1 MRALLLLLLLAI
13 LFVDIEPAV
22 ACSCVERT
30 FAQHAKAEKVV
41 VIARAGKPERKGDA
55 LKQTFTVLATL
66 KGKAA
71 PTFVLDRP
79 VTPPC
84 KQDYAEGDVAV
95 LFTSGGDLDPCHGNL
110 PLASQIGDIPAI
122 VDAAGGKRG
131 AAKLEPVEVALRDA
145 LGKYLHDRPNITVAA
160 VGIPGKS
167 LQIGKS
173 KLTFA
178 PSPKLRDLELSTFT
192 LGDVAY
198 VSGTYKTEG
207 VRYSVLL
214 HFDKTWKVVG
224 SSVAE
229 K

>member
-1 MRALLLLLLLAI
+1 MRALVILLAI
-13 LFVDIEPAV
+13 LTLHIEPAD
-22 ACSCVERT
+22 ACSCVERSL
-30 FAQHAKAEKVV
+30 AQHAKTEKLV
-41 VIARAGKPERKGDA
+41 VIARAGKPEKTGDA

-79 VTPPC
+79 ATPPC
-84 KQDYAEGDVAV
+84 KQDYAEGEVAV

-110 PLASQIGDIPAI
+110 PLASQINDLPSIA
-122 VDAAGGKRG
+122 DAAGVKRG
-131 AAKLEPVEVALRDA
+131 AAKLEPVEVALREA
-145 LGKYLHDRPNITVAA
+145 LGRYLHDRPNITVAA
-160 VGIPGKS
+160 VGFPGKS
-167 LQIGKS
+167 IQIGKS

-178 PSPKLRDLELSTFT
+178 ANPKFRDLALSTFT
-192 LGDVAY
+192 IGDIAY
-198 VSGTYKTEG
+198 VSGTYATEG